1 MAIAQWSTVFVPM
14 CQFNLWLFSSE
25 QHLFKNFDKYA
36 RLCFLSITQCIN
48 VTEASDRSQISL
60 AASQ

>member
-14 CQFNLWLFSSE
+14 WAIVSSE